1 VVTISTARRLARSVV
16 SEFAASG
23 GTFAIMSRRG
33 QNDIVP
39 LAIAQHPQF
48 TRDKSAL
55 PPLEK
60 MALKSTPDWQAIWM
74 ERCVH
79 DLQYKL

>member
-23 GTFAIMSRRG
+23 ATFAIMSRRG
-33 QNDIVP
+33 QNDILP

-48 TRDKSAL
+48 TTDKSAL

-60 MALKSTPDWQAIWM
+60 IALKSTPDWQAIWL
-74 ERCVH
+74 ERVFMTF
-79 DLQYKL
+79 QY